1 MKENDIYYKIR
12 GSIYTVYDE
21 LCPGLLESIYEAALI
36 YELKKRGL
44 YCI

>member
-1 MKENDIYYKIR
+1 MKENDISYMIR
-12 GSIYTVYDE
+12 GAIYKVYDV
-21 LCPGLLESIYEAALI
+21 LGPGLLESIYEAALI